1 MKILPAHR
9 LHIWKSTRHISVMT
23 VVIGIVAILL
33 VWVAVMVQADLSQ
46 MLAGL
51 LLSFWRIVVAY
62 GISLGLAVVVS
73 LAVTRNAKVEAA
85 LLPILDVLQSFP
97 NFAILPITVTAFGAG
112 SVTVIILLVI
122 TIIWPIMFGIIGGA
136 KTLRSDLGEVATI
149 FGARGWKR
157 MRAFLLPSIFPAA
170 VTGSIVGWGEGWEA
184 VVGVEIIARSSGIG
198 GYINDVTN
206 VGETRLLVLTL
217 IILMFI
223 IFVINNWV
231 WLRLLRRTA
240 QWGE

>member
-23 VVIGIVAILL
+23 VAIGIVAILL
-33 VWVAVMVQADLSQ
+33 VWIAVMVQADLSQ
-46 MLAGL
+46 MLASL

-62 GISLGLAVVVS
+62 GISLGLAVVVG

-97 NFAILPITVTAFGAG
+97 NFAILPITVTLFGAG
-112 SVTVIILLVI
+112 SVSVIIILVI
-122 TIIWPIMFGIIGGA
+122 TMVWPIMFGIIGGA
-136 KTLRSDLGEVATI
+136 KTLRSDLGEAAAI

-157 MRAFLLPSIFPAA
+157 IRAFFLPAIFPAV

-206 VGETRLLVLTL
+206 AGETRLLVLTL
-217 IILMFI
+217 IILMYI